1 MGKLV
6 RLWRGEWLK
15 EGDGAWNFNAD
26 PTDFGM
32 RYVVGQGSPVLLS
45 YQFPAWILGPL
56 GRRSLP
62 ISVTKTADIPIKLSV
77 REWFTEL
84 VLVVT
89 IGAESVARFNFNR
102 RDNFVIGRKRFVVDG
117 SQDEYARREYQR
129 LVVGRRMRCN
139 RSILEEIFNE
149 QEMMVLHRVDLEM
162 DLADTLQEQA
172 DWRYESVARE
182 VILVEDDDENM
193 TDAQTSGGN
202 DHAPNQD
209 PSQLPLIQP
218 PTAPS
223 EMEAL
228 TEGEVHL
235 HFLAA
240 SFEKFLGNETIR
252 SQVPQPPQPVVAP
265 GSGMSVSEKCQDQ
278 TTVVVTAKLGLT
290 IDCGGMGAPGLQ
302 DVTPKNPNSSSDES
316 GADGGFN

>member
-1 MGKLV
+1 MGKL
-6 RLWRGEWLK
+6 

-32 RYVVGQGSPVLLS
+32 RYVVGQGTPVLLS

-62 ISVTKTADIPIKLSV
+62 ISVTTTADIPVMLSV
-77 REWFTEL
+77 RE
-84 VLVVT
+84 
-89 IGAESVARFNFNR
+89 
-102 RDNFVIGRKRFVVDG
+102 DNFVIGRKRFVVDG
-117 SQDEYARREYQR
+117 SQDECARREYQR
-129 LVVGRRMRCN
+129 LVVGRRMTCN
-139 RSILEEIFNE
+139 ISILEEIFNE

-172 DWRYESVARE
+172 DRRYESVARE

-193 TDAQTSGGN
+193 TDAQTGGGN

-223 EMEAL
+223 ETEAL
-228 TEGEVHL
+228 TEDEVHL

-240 SFEKFLGNETIR
+240 SFDKFLGNETIR
-252 SQVPQPPQPVVAP
+252 SQVPQPPQPVVAS

-290 IDCGGMGAPGLQ
+290 IDCGGMGAPGPQ